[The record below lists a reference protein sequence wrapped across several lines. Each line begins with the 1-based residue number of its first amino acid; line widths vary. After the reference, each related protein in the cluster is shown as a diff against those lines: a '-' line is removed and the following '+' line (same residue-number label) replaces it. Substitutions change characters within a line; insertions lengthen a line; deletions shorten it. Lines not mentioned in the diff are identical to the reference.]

1 MSDRHE
7 RFDALFLKAK
17 ESPAGDRITTM
28 LSPGHG
34 IIDAFVFGG
43 AKSSMRASAGPYVRA
58 EVLIYSDPIK
68 HYRKLED
75 LSIRDTYSGLRE
87 TYARLWSAG
96 VAAELLIKTSGCGGE
111 SASMFEMTTAFFD
124 SIREAGDGDAEA
136 RLLAYLWKTLDVM
149 GMRPE
154 IDRCSGC
161 GNDFP
166 IDAASGKSRMHF
178 SQGSEGFF
186 CPACGGEKPRL
197 DETLREALSGFAIKE
212 LAQVSMTGLDP
223 ENVEILKKMVFSF
236 AQTAA
241 EGSLLSLTM
250 L

>member
-7 RFDALFLKAK
+7 RFDALFLKAR

-96 VAAELLIKTSGCGGE
+96 VAAELLMKTSGCGGE
-111 SASMFEMTTAFFD
+111 SAVMFEMTTSFFD
-124 SIREAGDGDAEA
+124 SLREAGDEDAEV

-154 IDRCSGC
+154 IDRCSACGC
-161 GNDFP
+161 VFP
-166 IDAASGKSRMHF
+166 TDVASGLPRMHF

-186 CPACGGEKPRL
+186 CPSCGGDKPRL
-197 DETLREALSGFAIKE
+197 SETLRQALLGFAAEKLE
-212 LAQVSMTGLDP
+212 RVSTAGLGPGDMDF
-223 ENVEILKKMVFSF
+223 LKKMVFSF
-236 AQTAA
+236 VQTAA

>member
-7 RFDALFLKAK
+7 RFDALFLKAR

-34 IIDAFVFGG
+34 IVDAFVFGG

-75 LSIRDTYSGLRE
+75 LSIRDTYAGLRE

-96 VAAELLIKTSGCGGE
+96 VAAELLMKTSGCGGE
-111 SASMFEMTTAFFD
+111 SAVMFEMTTAFFD
-124 SIREAGDGDAEA
+124 SIREAGDDDAEA

-161 GNDFP
+161 GGDFP
-166 IDAASGKSRMHF
+166 VDSSSGKPRMHF

-186 CPACGGEKPRL
+186 CPACGGDKPRL
-197 DETLREALSGFAIKE
+197 DEMLRETLSGFAAGR
-212 LAQVSMTGLDP
+212 LASVSTAGLDQ
-223 ENVEILKKMVFSF
+223 EKMEFLKKMIFSF
-236 AQTAA
+236 VQTAA

>member
-7 RFDALFLKAK
+7 RFDVLFLKAR
-17 ESPAGDRITTM
+17 ESPSGDRIATM

-34 IIDAFVFGG
+34 IIDVFVFGG

-58 EVLIYSDPIK
+58 EALVYSDPVK

-87 TYARLWSAG
+87 TYARLWSAS
-96 VAAELLIKTSGCGGE
+96 VTAEFLMKTSGCGGE
-111 SASMFEMTTAFFD
+111 SVTMFEMTTSFFD
-124 SIREAGDGDAEA
+124 SIKNAADEDTEA
-136 RLLAYLWKTLDVM
+136 RLLAYLWKALDVM

-154 IDRCSGC
+154 IDHCSAC
-161 GNDFP
+161 GGNFP
-166 IDAASGKSRMHF
+166 MDIASGNPRLHF
-178 SQGSEGFF
+178 AQGNEGFF
-186 CPACGGEKPRL
+186 CPACGGDRPRL
-197 DETLREALSGFAIKE
+197 DDAVRKALQIFAAQK
-212 LAQVSMTGLDP
+212 LAEISLYGLSQS
-223 ENVEILKKMVFSF
+223 NIEIMKKMIFSF
-236 AQTAA
+236 IQTAA